1 MLSTRNILLNLRI
14 LLCAVQHAFICYL
27 HICSSLPFINIHN
40 KEILFACQIIKE
52 RVIQLCNQRIDRSS
66 VEYDLTE
73 IADIC
78 NDIFYEENDDE
89 NQNHGKS
96 HHWSIIFHIL
106 AHLSCMLYFL
116 YIKKECLRSLS
127 RFCRQRRAESMK
139 ILVSGNIPRNIG
151 LYVSSSM
158 IAGSV
163 LSLLYANMN
172 EEYFNHRLRYHRCC
186 SDLHQM

>member
-1 MLSTRNILLNLRI
+1 LLNLRI

-96 HHWSIIFHIL
+96 HHYYLLLLLSIHITKTHPQLQEENISRKRDWYVFVLSGDKEFHPIFKENAGIFH
-106 AHLSCMLYFL
+106 
-116 YIKKECLRSLS
+116 R
-127 RFCRQRRAESMK
+127 
-139 ILVSGNIPRNIG
+139 
-151 LYVSSSM
+151 
-158 IAGSV
+158 
-163 LSLLYANMN
+163 
-172 EEYFNHRLRYHRCC
+172 
-186 SDLHQM
+186 